1 MVVIVDPYGELDRRI
16 LGEVYG
22 STETMENIVILCDE
36 YGSRW
41 PGSGDDLA
49 ACEYMVGKREEYSL
63 ESSHLERFTHPGWIR
78 GSSTLTVVEPVE
90 REIPCIALPM
100 SCRGEAEADLVFL
113 GDGPVDVYEKRKEE
127 IEGSI
132 VIVTSR
138 TPLGMTRALHRSEK
152 YQRSVLAGASGWIFM
167 NHYPAYGPPTG
178 GISPIIPAVGVS
190 YEDGHYLARLLK
202 RKGRVR
208 VRVETDCENLDVETW
223 NVVAD
228 LPGSGEDNELLVYGA
243 HYEGHD
249 IAVGALDDA
258 TGAACVME
266 VARVL
271 SKEREHLKRPMRFLL
286 FGSEEIGLLG
296 SRAYVDQHPEEL
308 ERIRFMLN
316 FDAAGRA
323 GRQGFNLCGHPE
335 LEPLFHGIAE
345 AIGVDIPV
353 WQSVS
358 PYSDH
363 WPFLLKGV
371 PTGRMGDP
379 VEARRRGGRGFGH
392 TMHDTVDKA
401 DLRAQ
406 RECVAN
412 SAIAAVRIANAD
424 DWPAKH
430 RSKEEI
436 DALVQRM
443 GYGETVALGGRVK
456 DYLSA
461 RRGQLRPE
469 TKVWLER
476 MKASWDEV
484 L

>member
-1 MVVIVDPYGELDRRI
+1 MVNPYEELDRRI

-22 STETMENIVILCDE
+22 SKETMDNLVVLCDE
-36 YGSRW
+36 YNSRW
-41 PGSGDDLA
+41 PGSGDDKA
-49 ACEYMVGKREEYSL
+49 SCEYMVGKLEEYGL
-63 ESSHLERFTHPGWIR
+63 ENPHMEEFTHPGWIR
-78 GSSTLTVVEPVE
+78 GSSVLRVTEPRE
-90 REIPCIALPM
+90 REVPCIALPM
-100 SCRGEAEADLVFL
+100 GCEGEVEAELVFL
-113 GDGPVDVYEKRKEE
+113 GDGPVEIYEKRKDD
-127 IEGSI
+127 IEGKI
-132 VIVTSR
+132 VMVTSR
-138 TPLGMTRALHRSEK
+138 TPRGMTRTLHRSEK
-152 YQRSVLAGASGWIFM
+152 YQRSVLAGAAGWILM

-190 YEDGHYLARLLK
+190 YEEGNYLARLLR
-202 RKGRVR
+202 RKGKVKVR
-208 VRVETDCENLDVETW
+208 IETRCKNLDVDTW

-228 LPGSGEDNELLVYGA
+228 LPGEGDDDEALVYGA

-258 TGAACVME
+258 TGAVCVME

-271 SKEREHLKRPMRFLL
+271 SREREHLKRPMRFLL
-286 FGSEEIGLLG
+286 FGSEEIGLFG
-296 SRAYVDQHPEEL
+296 SRAYVDQHPEEM

-323 GRQGFNLCGHPE
+323 GRQGFNLSGHPE
-335 LEPLFHGIAE
+335 LEPFFHEIAD
-345 AIGVDIPV
+345 AISVDIPI

-379 VEARRRGGRGFGH
+379 EEARRRGGRGFGH
-392 TMHDTVDKA
+392 TMYDTVDKA

-412 SAIAAVRIANAD
+412 SALAAVRIANTD
-424 DWPAKH
+424 DWPAAH
-430 RSKEEI
+430 RSQEEI
-436 DALVQRM
+436 DALVEKM
-443 GYGETVALGGRVK
+443 GYGGTVALGANVR

-461 RRGQLRPE
+461 RVDQLRPE
-469 TKVWLER
+469 AKDWLER